1 MAETVNELLHRCI
14 AARRDGVDFPAVW
27 HSILK
32 GHPMVMGV
40 PVQRLHS
47 DFAVLEIR
55 LITGQRIV
63 LDQQGYSLS

>member
-1 MAETVNELLHRCI
+1 MTETANELLRRCI
-14 AARRDGVDFPAVW
+14 AAQRDGVDFPGVW

-32 GHPMVMGV
+32 GHPMVMGK
-40 PVQRLHS
+40 PVQRLHG
-47 DFAVLEIR
+47 DFATLEIR